1 MAQVWQHAFVD
12 LYEALYTTR
21 AMRRVKPDPVPA
33 DVQALILDAAIRAP
47 SGGNAQ
53 NWRFLLVDDPGI
65 KAGLG
70 ALYRES
76 LAELWLTAYKDRRT
90 AAEATPGSS
99 SSVQFFRMVRS
110 AQYLADHFED
120 VPLFMF
126 AFALNDQSGGSIFP
140 AVWSAML
147 AARGQGVGSAMTTVL
162 GRYRA
167 REMTEVLGAPADSG
181 WVNVCCLSFGY
192 PLGEVG
198 NGTTGG
204 GRSSCLSQP
213 VGCAA
218 RARNLRPTLAA
229 SSLRP
234 RLHRRDAVTDRRKP
248 PSGLEARI

>member
-70 ALYRES
+70 PLYRES

-192 PLGEVG
+192 PLGKWATAQRVAVG
-198 NGTTGG
+198 
-204 GRSSCLSQP
+204 Q
-213 VGCAA
+213 VAF
-218 RARNLRPTLAA
+218 RNQWGAPLGQEISGPLWPP
-229 SSLRP
+229 P
-234 RLHRRDAVTDRRKP
+234 R
-248 PSGLEARI
+248 